1 MANHSVSVKLDRI
14 RTLINERGLSV
25 NALERKA
32 KLKNGTIRKWD
43 KACPTIAS
51 LVSVGEVLGIDY
63 TNLIEI
69 KKIESEEDENV

>member
-69 KKIESEEDENV
+69 KKIESEEDKNV